1 MEHLQST
8 TPLPQPTTAEW
19 HLKRKYYTMRDK
31 PIQGIVG
38 YLTLKTGKEGHGMS
52 IIEELYLGNIRPS
65 SSMYPPDSPV
75 AKAIKQKGIY
85 LDELMES
92 MDDDAKKLFEKYSDA
107 QADIDEAVQYDM
119 FVYALKFGVLL
130 MTEIFMGMDYILKE
144 VWGEHYEINPS

>member
-1 MEHLQST
+1 
-8 TPLPQPTTAEW
+8 
-19 HLKRKYYTMRDK
+19 
-31 PIQGIVG
+31 
-38 YLTLKTGKEGHGMS
+38 MS

-119 FVYALKFGVLL
+119 FVYALKFGVFL
-130 MTEIFMGMDYILKE
+130 MTEIFMGMDDILKE
-144 VWGEHYEINPS
+144 VRGEHDEINPS